1 MIFGLAAIL
10 STAALYT
17 ATMGATAYAGEVSV
31 ADKGHAFN
39 PAWSSDGQW
48 VAFELN
54 KYAGNADLYV
64 VKVQN
69 GNPVGTPQKVA
80 LPGSSSQFAS
90 GGSIAAAPVWLP
102 QGMVIFEGSTA
113 GGTTRLFF
121 WKPGG
126 QGAAELL
133 NSSQVTGTLSWPTV
147 SPDGKTITF
156 VSDVTGSGDLYSWD
170 RAANKVSLM
179 FTSPFTESGPRYN
192 TDGTKL
198 AYSRKNQGG
207 EDLFTHTGGQSTQLI
222 GGNGDQ
228 TRPTWVGSNV
238 VFFTDDRGGDRWDIG
253 VSTGAGSKVT
263 IAKDVRLP
271 LRASPSITP
280 DGKWVVYGVSTP
292 EAADKIRFTTLDG
305 AKTVSYDTGLVACGE
320 PSVAAVGDRLYL
332 AFTALP
338 SQGADW
344 RQLHIVDV
352 TDLVK

>member
-1 MIFGLAAIL
+1 MSFGLAAIL

-39 PAWSSDGQW
+39 PAWSPDGQW

-147 SPDGKTITF
+147 SPDGKNITF

-170 RAANKVSLM
+170 RSANKVSLM

-192 TDGTKL
+192 ADGTKL

-207 EDLFTHTGGQSTQLI
+207 EDLFTHAGGQSTQLI

-228 TRPTWVGSNV
+228 TRPTWVGNNV

-271 LRASPSITP
+271 LRASPAITP

-305 AKTVSYDTGLVACGE
+305 AKTVTYDTGLVACGE
-320 PSVAAVGDRLYL
+320 PSVASVGDHLYL

-352 TDLVK
+352 TDLLK